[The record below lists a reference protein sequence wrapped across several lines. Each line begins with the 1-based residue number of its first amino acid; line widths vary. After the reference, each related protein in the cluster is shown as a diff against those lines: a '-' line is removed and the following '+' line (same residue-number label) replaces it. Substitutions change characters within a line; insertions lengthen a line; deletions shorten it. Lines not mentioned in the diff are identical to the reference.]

1 MASSGSVLK
10 SALFQKIVMAVTG
23 LVLFGFV
30 LGHMAGNL
38 KLFLPIYADGPHAGQ
53 YPIDVYAH
61 WLREIGT
68 PALPHGAAL
77 WIARGVLI
85 LAVLLHIASA
95 LAVTRRSRA
104 ARPEGYRM
112 KKTLQAD
119 YASRTMRWGGFI
131 LLFYVFYHLAHLT
144 FGGAHHDFVPGA
156 VHHNL
161 VSGFSVWWVSAIYM
175 VANLALGF
183 HLYHGL
189 WSFFQT
195 LGWAH
200 PNFGFARRAFAA
212 VFATVVTLGNLSFPL
227 AVLAG
232 WVA

>member
-1 MASSGSVLK
+1 MTSPGSLVK
-10 SALFQKIVMAVTG
+10 SALFQKTVMAVTG

-38 KLFLPIYADGPHAGQ
+38 KLFLPVYSEGPHAGQ
-53 YPIDVYAH
+53 YPIDVYGE

-68 PALPHGAAL
+68 PALPHGGAL
-77 WIARGVLI
+77 WIARIVL
-85 LAVLLHIASA
+85 LAAVLAHFASA
-95 LAVTRRSRA
+95 LAVTRRNRA
-104 ARPEGYRM
+104 ARPEAYRV

-119 YASRTMRWGGFI
+119 YASRTMRLGGFI
-131 LLFYVFYHLAHLT
+131 ILFYVLYHLAHLT
-144 FGGAHHDFVPGA
+144 FGGAHHDFIPGA

-189 WSFFQT
+189 WSLFQT

-200 PNFGFARRAFAA
+200 SNFNPARRAFAV

-232 WVA
+232 WVK